1 MNILQLIPRMPYPLT
16 DGGAI
21 GIYNITK
28 SLSELGHEI
37 TLVTYPL
44 DDATATKE
52 GVNALSKFAKVEMVS
67 KPLPPRWKVLLRTV
81 FRGAYPIERRMMPEM
96 FTLLRKIVEREKFN
110 IVHVD
115 HSHMGKY
122 GLWLKRE
129 FGLPIVLREHNFEA
143 LIYERFARTEP
154 NLLKCLVAK
163 IHGRRLKREEIKFL
177 KNFDAIAAIT
187 KEDSERMRE
196 VAPKAKISIIP
207 AGVDTTYF
215 QPSTLP
221 EDANQILWIGS
232 LGWDPNYDAVRFFLT
247 SIFPLILK
255 SNPEAKFDVVGSE
268 SHRVA
273 KLAERF
279 GDKVRLLGQVP
290 DVRDYLAHSAVL
302 VVPLRIGGGMR
313 LKLLEFFA
321 AGKAVVATSIAA
333 EGNLAKDGVEVLI
346 RDEPQSFVTAIS
358 ELMTNAELRHRL
370 GDSAQKLVLQAYD
383 WKKIGED
390 FTILYNSL
398 NAGNSVKL
406 LNTTLNET
414 Q

>member
-1 MNILQLIPRMPYPLT
+1 MKIIQLTPRMPYPLT

-28 SLSELGHEI
+28 SLAELGHEI

-44 DDATATKE
+44 EDEAATQDAVRAI
-52 GVNALSKFAKVEMVS
+52 SKFARVEMVS
-67 KPLPPRWKVLLRTV
+67 KPLPPRWKVLLQTIV
-81 FRGAYPIERRMMPEM
+81 RGAYPIERRMMPEM
-96 FTLLRKIVEREKFN
+96 FELLRKIVGREKFD

-143 LIYERFARTEP
+143 LIYERFAHTET
-154 NLLKCLVAK
+154 NLLKRLVAG
-163 IHGRRLKREEIKFL
+163 IHGQRLKREEIRFL

-187 KEDSERMRE
+187 KEDAVLMRQA
-196 VAPKAKISIIP
+196 APDAKISIIP
-207 AGVDTTYF
+207 AGVDTIYF
-215 QPSTLP
+215 QPSTQP
-221 EDANQILWIGS
+221 EDPNQILWIGN

-247 SIFPLILK
+247 SIFPFILK
-255 SNPEAKFDVVGSE
+255 SRPDAKFDVVGSE
-268 SHRVA
+268 SRRVS

-279 GDKVRLLGQVP
+279 GTRVRLLGQVP

-313 LKLLEFFA
+313 LKLLDFFA

-333 EGNLAKDGVEVLI
+333 EGNLAKNRSEI
-346 RDEPQSFVTAIS
+346 QIS
-358 ELMTNAELRHRL
+358 DRADTFAEDVICLL
-370 GDSAQKLVLQAYD
+370 
-383 WKKIGED
+383 
-390 FTILYNSL
+390 
-398 NAGNSVKL
+398 GNSALRKAYGQRARRLVEEQYAWPNVGRL
-406 LNTTLNET
+406 FEQLYRSVLSP
-414 Q
+414 

>member
-1 MNILQLIPRMPYPLT
+1 MNILQLTPRMPYPLT

-28 SLSELGHEI
+28 SLAELGHEI

-44 DDATATKE
+44 DDTIATQEAVT
-52 GVNALSKFAKVEMVS
+52 ALSKFAKVKMVS
-67 KPLPPRWKVLLRTV
+67 KPLPPRWNVLLRTI

-96 FTLLRKIVEREKFN
+96 FELLRKIVEREKFDV
-110 IVHVD
+110 VHVD

-122 GLWLKRE
+122 GLWLKRK
-129 FGLPIVLREHNFEA
+129 FGLPVILREHNFEA

-154 NLLKCLVAK
+154 NLLKRLVAS
-163 IHGRRLKREEIKFL
+163 IHGRRLKREEIRFL

-187 KEDSERMRE
+187 KEDVELMRQE
-196 VAPKAKISIIP
+196 APEARISTIP

-215 QPSTLP
+215 QPSTQP

-255 SNPEAKFDVVGSE
+255 SNPAAKFDVVGSE

-279 GDKVRLLGQVP
+279 GDKVQLFGQVP
-290 DVRDYLAHSAVL
+290 DVRDYLARSAVL

-313 LKLLEFFA
+313 LKLLDFFA
-321 AGKAVVATSIAA
+321 AGKAVVASSIAA
-333 EGNLAKDGVEVLI
+333 EGNLGKNKSEILISDQAEDFAKATLQLLNDQALRNNLGKHARRLVEQ
-346 RDEPQSFVTAIS
+346 EYAW
-358 ELMTNAELRHRL
+358 H
-370 GDSAQKLVLQAYD
+370 
-383 WKKIGED
+383 KIGLLFEQ
-390 FTILYNSL
+390 LYRDIF
-398 NAGNSVKL
+398 SV
-406 LNTTLNET
+406 
-414 Q
+414 

>member
-1 MNILQLIPRMPYPLT
+1 MPYPLT

-28 SLSELGHEI
+28 SLAELGHEI

-44 DDATATKE
+44 EDEAATQDAVRAI
-52 GVNALSKFAKVEMVS
+52 SKFARVEMVS
-67 KPLPPRWKVLLRTV
+67 KPLPPRWKVLLQTIV
-81 FRGAYPIERRMMPEM
+81 RGAYPIERRMMPEM
-96 FTLLRKIVEREKFN
+96 FELLRKIVGREKFD

-143 LIYERFARTEP
+143 LIYERFAHTET
-154 NLLKCLVAK
+154 NLLKRLVAG
-163 IHGRRLKREEIKFL
+163 IHGQRLKREEIRFL

-187 KEDSERMRE
+187 KEDAVLMRQA
-196 VAPKAKISIIP
+196 APDAKISIIP
-207 AGVDTTYF
+207 AGVDTIYF
-215 QPSTLP
+215 QPSTQP
-221 EDANQILWIGS
+221 EDPNQILWIGN

-247 SIFPLILK
+247 SIFPFILK
-255 SNPEAKFDVVGSE
+255 SRPDAKFDVVGSE
-268 SHRVA
+268 SRRVS

-279 GDKVRLLGQVP
+279 GTRVRLLGQVP

-313 LKLLEFFA
+313 LKLLDFFA

-333 EGNLAKDGVEVLI
+333 EGNLAKNRSEI
-346 RDEPQSFVTAIS
+346 QIS
-358 ELMTNAELRHRL
+358 DRADTFAEDVICLL
-370 GDSAQKLVLQAYD
+370 
-383 WKKIGED
+383 
-390 FTILYNSL
+390 
-398 NAGNSVKL
+398 GNSALRKAYGQRARRLVEEQYAWPNVGRL
-406 LNTTLNET
+406 FEQLYRSVLSP
-414 Q
+414 